1 MFLQAYVILCFACL
15 CFSAQYDVIWDQ
27 NYCDNEDRYPSSYKL
42 PHNSPCALCIGDV
55 ITLRIDSPSEHYENI
70 YRVQNEGEMRN
81 CDATNSINVGVTLFK
96 DMHEIEIQN
105 AGSNPA
111 FAFQFQADPYYFI
124 STSNG
129 SQSSAETD
137 LSQTPNSCLQF
148 AFRVL
153 LAEDPNCGNYG
164 ADCVFSSVFTDPA
177 SALYCAPPTTP
188 TVPTTTTTETPSE
201 IPPTP
206 VFNQMD
212 NTTEPLQIVITVYT
226 SDPVWLIVILV
237 IVICILVVCIL
248 ASLICGIG
256 LNISY
261 AFGKISFPFD
271 KKNSFIPLETIESPA
286 KSPTDGAGNSPA
298 TKNGHQSMES
308 TSDIEKSTKQLI

>member
-1 MFLQAYVILCFACL
+1 MFLQTYYIICFLTVCL
-15 CFSAQYDVIWDQ
+15 SAKYDVIWDQ
-27 NYCDNEDRYPSSYKL
+27 NYCDNKDRYPSSYKL

-55 ITLRIDSPSEHYENI
+55 ITLRIDSPSEHFENI

-81 CDATNSINVGVTLFK
+81 CDATNSLNNAVTLFK

-129 SQSSAETD
+129 SQSSAQTD

-164 ADCVFSSVFTDPA
+164 ADCVFSSVFDDSA
-177 SALYCAPPTTP
+177 SALSCSSQ
-188 TVPTTTTTETPSE
+188 TTTTTAINTIAATQNPSPGSYRGLAIVFYDET
-201 IPPTP
+201 
-206 VFNQMD
+206 
-212 NTTEPLQIVITVYT
+212 T
-226 SDPVWLIVILV
+226 SSPGAIIGLSIFL
-237 IVICILVVCIL
+237 VICILMLIIITPLSIIYLIL
-248 ASLICGIG
+248 
-256 LNISY
+256 Y
-261 AFGKISFPFD
+261 RYGKINCG
-271 KKNSFIPLETIESPA
+271 KKYIFNPQETILSP
-286 KSPTDGAGNSPA
+286 
-298 TKNGHQSMES
+298 
-308 TSDIEKSTKQLI
+308 QL